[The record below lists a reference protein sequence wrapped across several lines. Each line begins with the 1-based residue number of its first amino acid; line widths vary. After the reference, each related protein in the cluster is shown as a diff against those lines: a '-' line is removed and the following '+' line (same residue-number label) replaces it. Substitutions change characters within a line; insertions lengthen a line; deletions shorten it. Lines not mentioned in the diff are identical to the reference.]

1 MSRGA
6 VRSRATALL
15 GATAL
20 LLGLVA
26 VTSTAVVAPAAAA
39 ETSLKL
45 DFYSGVAGAV
55 SKGTKIADGL
65 KYQFLIQRET
75 TGLASDSAYNC
86 LPPKAGGSHDPAY
99 PNNCQWPGTR
109 TSNTGDPVVASGDQ
123 GNIDAGDI
131 TLSTLRDTCLTP
143 EATANRTAQ
152 SPAPS
157 CRFLVSIKA
166 DGYEI
171 GGAHFSLP
179 TSGAAT
185 LNGPLPVTLLQY
197 PLPLATIRVRIF
209 KDTVPADGV
218 YEIDAEQPI
227 AGFRAY
233 LNDMLGDVSTD
244 YYGNPICT
252 EYETDPATGEVN
264 VDADGTPIIKAG
276 STGQCISNAEGDVV
290 IPNMAPGRYGI
301 VIRQSADKRSW
312 LQTTT
317 LEGAQDH
324 DWWVMAGDTGFGTE
338 TTSGGELVPEVQFGF
353 VPPEP
358 TIAHSWLSYN
368 TATNKDVFNATGADA
383 DSSAVSAIST
393 AAQPGG
399 IEGSVHEGCT
409 YIASV
414 GGAYVPNSVP
424 GANGTQDCGPISK
437 PLIAISAL
445 DAGDQVVWAGSGAAD
460 GTYSVPGL
468 ANGNY
473 MVTVWDAPVNHILE
487 TFNVTVTDDQMVNA
501 GVTYLSPWFTHITGS
516 VFVDTNGNGRRDV
529 GEQGVIRTNV
539 AYRERDNTPFDQFTN
554 SINTDAQG
562 NYDIKQAYP
571 LSRFTI
577 LEHANP
583 RFKPTGITVQACN
596 DPKSHTYLGG
606 AVDISVLPV
615 IGLCG
620 RVDWAVQPYAS
631 GETGGIVGTITY
643 GTTRNETDPAD
654 AATESWQ
661 PGIQNVPVNLYAA
674 VICGTRQATNPDYA
688 ASAASCTAD
697 RVAAGEPMLDANGAA
712 VRGPVLADTY
722 TSESYERPQ
731 GCVALDRTGAVLKG
745 EKVLADPNAV
755 ADPHAVV
762 PPGTEP
768 KRTDCVEA
776 PMAGFL
782 AKPSDPTPGASAQ
795 TVNGNY
801 GFATSIRNLY
811 DVSETP
817 ACTRA
822 QMTTIRAT
830 GVYPL
835 PACTPTISE
844 GRVPIAQYALLST
857 YGLPEQVLKPDSYLV
872 GVEVPKDAFNK
883 DMYKITSEADVNIFG
898 GDDMVPQGGIKSAP
912 GGVTTPDCG
921 VKYGKPACTGTAVGL
936 GVLSACVGAA
946 HTVTVTNPDFLA
958 GGGSPYE
965 GMSRQSCSDKLVQ
978 VVNATQ
984 QVTNFELF
992 TDVPLAAHFWGLI
1005 LNDLGVSSDPTK
1017 IQYGEVE
1024 GLPNAPTGIYD
1035 WAGNLVDTA
1044 IADPNGFYEAIE
1056 PSTTR
1061 INNPSPTGVSPGMYR
1076 FVGNDPGTLGHLNPT
1091 YDSRYRTIATNFQA
1105 WPGLWTVTDTAP
1117 TLTAAQTFNGQMT
1130 AVKCLVSTKEP
1141 QVFAV
1146 DNPVVKSA
1154 EGRTLEI
1161 SGRDFGATRGTGAV
1175 LLGAPHDTAVDPTT
1189 ARSLRVASTDWTD
1202 TTIRVAV
1209 PAGTAPGPRQLLV
1222 RAANGKVSATGITI
1236 HVTGAGYDPT
1246 VLTVGPNSATT
1257 TYDYD
1262 TSNPLFWD
1270 TTNPASPAYVGHPL
1284 QDALD
1289 HAAELEAAQPD
1300 KKLDVVVVAYPQ
1312 AQVDSPIPNPTGSYF
1327 ENVIVHSGVKL
1338 QGVGPGGFHADGSYV
1353 RGSIIDGSNFAEGSP
1368 SGDSWLA
1375 KVSTLDFVN
1384 SAIAP
1389 PDSATV
1395 TVLSAAYQPGDT
1407 GATRSG
1413 TSPAID
1419 GFTITG
1425 GIQSTTPTNIN
1436 ILTGGS
1442 KTPYGVTGAVIT
1454 QGGGVYV
1461 HGGSDGL
1468 VVSNNKIDGNSGS
1481 YAGGIRVGTPY
1492 ANNTDTSTPG
1502 IADDSLSL
1510 TDTATTPSTGYT
1522 LVNQNLTVA
1531 HNTISNNG
1539 GANLAG
1545 GVGIFTG
1552 TVGYRVAYNDVCGNF
1567 SAEYGGGISHYG
1579 FSRKGHIDHNRV
1591 WFNESYD
1598 EGGGILVAGEVPATP
1613 DRLSGGAGDVTI
1625 DSNRIDQNLSN
1636 DDGGG
1641 LRLLNAGVRDIKVEN
1656 NEIVDNVSAHE
1667 GGGIALN
1674 DASSVTIDNNTVAR
1688 NVTTATAVT
1697 SDGTAAASGLATS
1710 RLSQLMKGLLT
1721 ALGRPAPLSTDPVA
1735 FNNVF
1740 WDNRAGAFDGLTISG
1755 IADGTGANA
1764 PTVIDIG
1771 STDASD
1777 PVDLHHSVITD
1788 TLAPGVVAT
1797 GDNTSADPRF
1807 KTPFTVSVH
1816 ADARRSFTAF
1826 RQTVITDMTVS
1837 PWNVSDYSLAPAV
1850 GAAGATSSAVDWG
1863 TAVGAPALDLTGF
1876 TRFGQPDAGAFELRT
1891 GTLRIPGA
1899 PTITS
1904 ISRVAGSSTAL
1915 DVRWTSA
1922 APIGVPVT
1930 FVVQAYTPAGSTVPT
1945 GTSCAPVVS
1954 AAQVSRTCR
1963 VTGLV
1968 PGTTYEFD
1976 VTASDAAGSSV
1987 SPRVTGVPVGAPL
2000 APTGV
2005 TLSTGPARAL
2015 VAAWSPLLTPLETG
2029 GAAIS
2034 SYRVQL
2040 TAQIGTGRP
2049 ITWVT
2054 DTTTAASYQFAGLLQ
2069 TVNGTPVTYSVQ
2081 VRARNRAGFT
2091 GPWSAASPFVQ
2102 PSLVAGAVAIIP
2114 TIGARGTITVAWAPP
2129 KTKAMSG
2136 KRYTVRVYPSRTSYR
2151 VLTNCTASAKASL
2164 CTVAHLLSQH
2174 SYYVSVVP
2182 TGAVWR
2188 VIKTAPRTQG
2198 HSR

>member
-1 MSRGA
+1 MTVIPAMEDSVRRLSKGA
-6 VRSRATALL
+6 VRSRVTALV

-26 VTSTAVVAPAAAA
+26 VTSTAVVAPAAAT
-39 ETSLKL
+39 TSTLSL
-45 DFYSGVAGAV
+45 RFFNGVAQAGGAP
-55 SKGTKIADGL
+55 KGAEITTPL
-65 KYQFLIQRET
+65 TFQFLIQREA
-75 TGLASDSAYNC
+75 TGQANDSAYNC
-86 LPPKAGGSHDPAY
+86 LPPKAGGSHDAAY

-109 TSNTGDPVVASGDQ
+109 TSNTGDPIVASGNQD
-123 GNIDAGDI
+123 NFANPSTAHPAIS
-131 TLSTLRDTCLTP
+131 LSTLRDTCLTP
-143 EATANRTAQ
+143 DATANRTSQ

-157 CRFLVSIKA
+157 CRFLISIKA
-166 DGYEI
+166 DGYEV

-185 LNGPLPVTLLQY
+185 LDGPLAVMLLKY
-197 PLPLATIRVRIF
+197 PLPLATIRVRLF

-218 YEIDAEQPI
+218 YEIDAEEPI

-252 EYETDPATGEVN
+252 TYELNAAGQVR
-264 VDADGTPIIKAG
+264 VDGSGAPIIDPT
-276 STGQCISNAEGDVV
+276 STGQCISDAKGDIV

-301 VIRQSADKRSW
+301 VIRQSADRRSW

-324 DWWVMAGDTGFGTE
+324 DWWVMAGDTGYGTE

-358 TIAHSWLSYN
+358 TVAHPWDYYDTS
-368 TATNKDVFNATGADA
+368 TNKDHFSTTA
-383 DSSAVSAIST
+383 DSSATGAIGT
-393 AAQPGG
+393 TGG

-437 PLIAISAL
+437 PLIAVSAL
-445 DAGDQVVWAGSGAAD
+445 DSGDQVVWAGEGNPD

-487 TFNVTVTDDQMVNA
+487 TFNVTVTDDKMVNA
-501 GVTYLSPWFTHITGS
+501 GVTYLGGWFTHITGS
-516 VFVDTNGNGRRDV
+516 VFVDTNGNGRRDP
-529 GEQGVIRTNV
+529 GEQGIIRTNV
-539 AYRERDNTPFDQFTN
+539 AFRERDNTPFDQFTN
-554 SINTDAQG
+554 SINTDAKG

-583 RFKPTGITVQACN
+583 RFKPTGYTVQACN
-596 DPKSHTYLGG
+596 DPKEHTYLGG

-631 GETGGIVGTITY
+631 GETGGIVGTISY

-661 PGIQNVPVNLYAA
+661 PGIQNVPVNLYAS
-674 VICGTRQATNPDYA
+674 VICGTPQAANSDYA
-688 ASAASCTAD
+688 AWAPSCTTA
-697 RVAAGEPMLDANGAA
+697 RNGEPMLDDKGAA
-712 VRGPVLADTY
+712 VRGPKLAATY

-731 GCVALDRTGAVLKG
+731 GCTALDRTGAVLKG
-745 EKVLADPNAV
+745 EQVLADPSAL
-755 ADPHAVV
+755 ADPNRS
-762 PPGTEP
+762 
-768 KRTDCVEA
+768 KLTDCVEA
-776 PMAGFL
+776 PLAGFQ
-782 AKPSDPTPGASAQ
+782 AKPSDSTQGASAQ
-795 TVNGNY
+795 TVDGNY
-801 GFATSIRNLY
+801 GFATSIKNLY
-811 DVSETP
+811 DVTETP
-817 ACTRA
+817 ACTPD
-822 QMTTIRAT
+822 QMATIRAT
-830 GVYPL
+830 GEYPL
-835 PACTPTISE
+835 PACTPITSA
-844 GRVPIAQYALLST
+844 GAPIAQYDLLST
-857 YGLPEQVLKPDSYLV
+857 YGLPEQVLKPDDYLV
-872 GVEVPKDAFNK
+872 GVDIPKDAFK
-883 DMYKITSEADVNIFG
+883 QDMYKVTSEEDVNIFG
-898 GDDMVPQGGIKSAP
+898 GDDMTPQNGIETVPAGTP
-912 GGVTTPDCG
+912 VPDCG
-921 VKYGKPACTGTAVGL
+921 VPGKPKCVGTAVGL
-936 GVLSACVGAA
+936 GVLSACAGPSHKV
-946 HTVTVTNPDFLA
+946 HVTNPDFIA

-965 GMSRQSCSDKLVQ
+965 GLTRQSCSDKLVK

-992 TDVPLAAHFWGLI
+992 TDVPVAAHFWGLI

-1076 FVGNDPGTLGHLNPT
+1076 FVGNDPGTLAHLNPT

-1146 DNPVVKSA
+1146 NDPVVESA
-1154 EGRTLEI
+1154 SGGTITI
-1161 SGRDFGATRGTGAV
+1161 SGRDFGAAQGTGAV
-1175 LLGAPHDTAVDPTT
+1175 LLGSPNDKAVDPTT
-1189 ARSLRVASTDWTD
+1189 AGSLPVTAANWKD
-1202 TTIRVAV
+1202 TTITVDV
-1209 PAGTAPGPRQLLV
+1209 PAGTAAGPRQLLV
-1222 RAANGKVSATGITI
+1222 RADNGKVSTTGITI
-1236 HVTGAGYDPT
+1236 HVRGAGYSPT
-1246 VLTVGPNSATT
+1246 VITVGPNSPGR
-1257 TYDYD
+1257 TYDYN
-1262 TSNPLFWD
+1262 TSDPKVWD
-1270 TTNPASPAYVGHPL
+1270 TTIPASPAYVGHPL

-1289 HAAELEAAQPD
+1289 HAADLEAARPD
-1300 KKLDVVVVAYPQ
+1300 KKLDVLVVAYPQ

-1327 ENVIVHSGVKL
+1327 ENVIVHSGVRL
-1338 QGVGPGGFHADGSYV
+1338 QGVGPGGFHEDGSYV

-1368 SGDSWLA
+1368 SGTSWLA
-1375 KVSTLDFVN
+1375 EVSSINFVN

-1395 TVLSAAYQPGDT
+1395 TVLSPAYQPPRGQT
-1407 GATRSG
+1407 ATRSG

-1442 KTPYGVTGAVIT
+1442 QTPYGGTGAVVT

-1461 HGGSDGL
+1461 HGGSNGL
-1468 VVSNNKIDGNSGS
+1468 AVSNNKIDGNSGS

-1492 ANNTDTSTPG
+1492 ANNTATSTPG
-1502 IADDSLSL
+1502 IANNSLGL
-1510 TDTATTPSTGYT
+1510 TDTTDTPSTSYT
-1522 LVNQNLTVA
+1522 LVNQNLVLA
-1531 HNTISNNG
+1531 HNSISNNG

-1613 DRLSGGAGDVTI
+1613 DRLSGGAGDITI
-1625 DSNRIDQNLSN
+1625 DSNRVDQNLSN

-1641 LRLLNAGVRDIKVEN
+1641 IRLLNAGVRPIKIEN
-1656 NEIVDNVSAHE
+1656 NEIVNNVSAHE

-1674 DASSVTIDNNTVAR
+1674 DASSVTIDNNTVAK

-1697 SDGTAAASGLATS
+1697 SNGTAAPSGLATS
-1710 RLSQLMKGLLT
+1710 RLSQLMRSLLT
-1721 ALGRPAPLSTDPVA
+1721 ALGRPSPLSTDPVA
-1735 FNNVF
+1735 FNNLF
-1740 WDNRAGAFDGLTISG
+1740 WDNRAGAFDGLNIVG

-1764 PTVIDIG
+1764 PKVIDIG
-1771 STDASD
+1771 SVDGSNK
-1777 PVDLHHSVITD
+1777 VDLHNSVIMD
-1788 TLAPGVVAT
+1788 TTGVFSMA
-1797 GDNTSADPRF
+1797 DNRSTDPRF
-1807 KTPFTVSVH
+1807 KTPITVSVH

-1837 PWNVSDYSLAPAV
+1837 PWNISDYSLAPAV
-1850 GAAGATSSAVDWG
+1850 GSGAPSSAVDLG

-1876 TRFGQPDAGAFELRT
+1876 ARFGAPDAGAFELPS
-1891 GTLRIPGA
+1891 GTVAVPGQPTIMSVRAVAGLPTALAVTWTPGA
-1899 PTITS
+1899 PGGAPVS
-1904 ISRVAGSSTAL
+1904 FVA
-1915 DVRWTSA
+1915 R
-1922 APIGVPVT
+1922 
-1930 FVVQAYTPAGSTVPT
+1930 AYTPTGSTSST
-1945 GTSCAPVVS
+1945 GTPCSVTS
-1954 AAQVSRTCR
+1954 SGIGSLTCTI
-1963 VTGLV
+1963 TGLLQ
-1968 PGTTYEFD
+1968 GTTYDVD
-1976 VTASDAAGSSV
+1976 VTATNTAGSSV
-1987 SPRVTGVPVGAPL
+1987 SARSTGTPAGPPSAPLNAKLTPTTIGVLIATWSAPTSDGGVPIDHYTV
-2000 APTGV
+2000 
-2005 TLSTGPARAL
+2005 S
-2015 VAAWSPLLTPLETG
+2015 LTQKVFGINVPYTATC
-2029 GAAIS
+2029 AAIS
-2034 SYRVQL
+2034 ATSCRFSNL
-2040 TAQIGTGRP
+2040 PRGFGTG
-2049 ITWVT
+2049 
-2054 DTTTAASYQFAGLLQ
+2054 ALAL
-2069 TVNGTPVTYSVQ
+2069 TYSIKVT
-2081 VRARNRAGFT
+2081 ATNAAGFT
-2091 GPWSAASPFVQ
+2091 GPASTASPFVQ
-2102 PSLVAGAVAIIP
+2102 PSLVAGAVAVISAL
-2114 TIGARGTITVAWAPP
+2114 GAKGTITVAWAQPA
-2129 KTKAMSG
+2129 TKAMTG
-2136 KRYTVRVYPSRTSYR
+2136 KKYTVRVYPSRTSHR
-2151 VLTNCTASAKASL
+2151 VLSTCTASAKASL
-2164 CTVAHLLSQH
+2164 CTAPHLVSRH
-2174 SYYVSVVP
+2174 AYYVSVVP

-2188 VIKTAPRTQG
+2188 VIKAAPRTKG
-2198 HSR
+2198 YAR